1 MAKENKGIKGLIGNL
16 LSQTVMSWTLI
27 AAAVA
32 ATVAV
37 VLLLHHLNKG
47 NSVEVVTNDK
57 IDITPTQIEQIRS
70 IGQWE
75 FLSISDEELI
85 DTVRH
90 GFFSDDELVRI
101 YYGTLRLGLDLS
113 EARPDWIVSSGDSI
127 TMTLPRIKLLDKRF
141 IDEGRTRSF
150 FESGKWSNTDRA
162 ALYERARK
170 AMMKRCLTPINY
182 RTAEQNAKAQ
192 MQKLMLSMGLE
203 RPPSCLTRRN
213 KKKAKAVKSEARKTK
228 QKKTI
233 TIKNALSL
241 TAIEAI
247 RLSAFCFIESLN

>member
-32 ATVAV
+32 AAVAV

-113 EARPDWIVSSGDSI
+113 ETRPDWIVSSGDSI
-127 TMTLPRIKLLDKRF
+127 P
-141 IDEGRTRSF
+141 
-150 FESGKWSNTDRA
+150 
-162 ALYERARK
+162 
-170 AMMKRCLTPINY
+170 
-182 RTAEQNAKAQ
+182 
-192 MQKLMLSMGLE
+192 
-203 RPPSCLTRRN
+203 
-213 KKKAKAVKSEARKTK
+213 
-228 QKKTI
+228 
-233 TIKNALSL
+233 
-241 TAIEAI
+241 
-247 RLSAFCFIESLN
+247 

>member
-150 FESGKWSNTDRA
+150 FESGKLQTSAAAAWYNTGRRRRYGCEMRSARRAGKPHRRKPRANSNRPSSTMSI
-162 ALYERARK
+162 ARWYR
-170 AMMKRCLTPINY
+170 RC
-182 RTAEQNAKAQ
+182 R
-192 MQKLMLSMGLE
+192 S
-203 RPPSCLTRRN
+203 S
-213 KKKAKAVKSEARKTK
+213 
-228 QKKTI
+228 
-233 TIKNALSL
+233 
-241 TAIEAI
+241 
-247 RLSAFCFIESLN
+247 

>member
-75 FLSISDEELI
+75 FLSCLLYTSP
-85 DTVRH
+85 
-90 GFFSDDELVRI
+90 S
-101 YYGTLRLGLDLS
+101 
-113 EARPDWIVSSGDSI
+113 
-127 TMTLPRIKLLDKRF
+127 PRD
-141 IDEGRTRSF
+141 
-150 FESGKWSNTDRA
+150 A
-162 ALYERARK
+162 
-170 AMMKRCLTPINY
+170 
-182 RTAEQNAKAQ
+182 
-192 MQKLMLSMGLE
+192 
-203 RPPSCLTRRN
+203 
-213 KKKAKAVKSEARKTK
+213 
-228 QKKTI
+228 
-233 TIKNALSL
+233 
-241 TAIEAI
+241 
-247 RLSAFCFIESLN
+247 

>member
-90 GFFSDDELVRI
+90 GFLSDDELVRI

-170 AMMKRCLTPINY
+170 AMMKRCLTPTNY

-192 MQKLMLSMGLE
+192 MQKLMLSMGFG
-203 RPPSCLTRRN
+203 
-213 KKKAKAVKSEARKTK
+213 KT
-228 QKKTI
+228 TI
-233 TIKNALSL
+233 LFDK
-241 TAIEAI
+241 EK
-247 RLSAFCFIESLN
+247 

>member
-1 MAKENKGIKGLIGNL
+1 
-16 LSQTVMSWTLI
+16 MSWTLI

-32 ATVAV
+32 AAVAV

-127 TMTLPRIKLLDKRF
+127 TMTLPRIKLLDKRH
-141 IDEGRTRSF
+141 IDSVR
-150 FESGKWSNTDRA
+150 
-162 ALYERARK
+162 
-170 AMMKRCLTPINY
+170 
-182 RTAEQNAKAQ
+182 NA
-192 MQKLMLSMGLE
+192 
-203 RPPSCLTRRN
+203 
-213 KKKAKAVKSEARKTK
+213 
-228 QKKTI
+228 
-233 TIKNALSL
+233 
-241 TAIEAI
+241 
-247 RLSAFCFIESLN
+247 

>member
-1 MAKENKGIKGLIGNL
+1 MAKENKGIKRLIGNL

-32 ATVAV
+32 AAVAV

-47 NSVEVVTNDK
+47 NSVEVATNDK

-101 YYGTLRLGLDLS
+101 YYGSLRLGLDLS

-162 ALYERARK
+162 ALYERARQ
-170 AMMKRCLTPINY
+170 AMMKRCLTPTNY

-192 MQKLMLSMGLE
+192 MQKLMLSMGFG
-203 RPPSCLTRRN
+203 
-213 KKKAKAVKSEARKTK
+213 KT
-228 QKKTI
+228 TI
-233 TIKNALSL
+233 LFDK
-241 TAIEAI
+241 EK
-247 RLSAFCFIESLN
+247 

>member
-1 MAKENKGIKGLIGNL
+1 MAKENKGIKRLIGNL

-32 ATVAV
+32 AAVAV

-127 TMTLPRIKLLDKRF
+127 TMTLPSKHR
-141 IDEGRTRSF
+141 
-150 FESGKWSNTDRA
+150 
-162 ALYERARK
+162 
-170 AMMKRCLTPINY
+170 
-182 RTAEQNAKAQ
+182 
-192 MQKLMLSMGLE
+192 
-203 RPPSCLTRRN
+203 
-213 KKKAKAVKSEARKTK
+213 
-228 QKKTI
+228 
-233 TIKNALSL
+233 
-241 TAIEAI
+241 
-247 RLSAFCFIESLN
+247 

>member
-32 ATVAV
+32 AAVAV

-101 YYGTLRLGLDLS
+101 YYGTLRLGLDFS
-113 EARPDWIVSSGDSI
+113 EARPDWIVSSGD
-127 TMTLPRIKLLDKRF
+127 
-141 IDEGRTRSF
+141 
-150 FESGKWSNTDRA
+150 
-162 ALYERARK
+162 
-170 AMMKRCLTPINY
+170 
-182 RTAEQNAKAQ
+182 
-192 MQKLMLSMGLE
+192 
-203 RPPSCLTRRN
+203 
-213 KKKAKAVKSEARKTK
+213 
-228 QKKTI
+228 
-233 TIKNALSL
+233 
-241 TAIEAI
+241 
-247 RLSAFCFIESLN
+247 

>member
-32 ATVAV
+32 AAVAV

-162 ALYERARK
+162 ALYDKEK
-170 AMMKRCLTPINY
+170 
-182 RTAEQNAKAQ
+182 
-192 MQKLMLSMGLE
+192 
-203 RPPSCLTRRN
+203 
-213 KKKAKAVKSEARKTK
+213 
-228 QKKTI
+228 
-233 TIKNALSL
+233 
-241 TAIEAI
+241 
-247 RLSAFCFIESLN
+247 

>member
-32 ATVAV
+32 AAVAV

-101 YYGTLRLGLDLS
+101 Y
-113 EARPDWIVSSGDSI
+113 
-127 TMTLPRIKLLDKRF
+127 
-141 IDEGRTRSF
+141 
-150 FESGKWSNTDRA
+150 
-162 ALYERARK
+162 
-170 AMMKRCLTPINY
+170 
-182 RTAEQNAKAQ
+182 
-192 MQKLMLSMGLE
+192 
-203 RPPSCLTRRN
+203 
-213 KKKAKAVKSEARKTK
+213 
-228 QKKTI
+228 
-233 TIKNALSL
+233 
-241 TAIEAI
+241 
-247 RLSAFCFIESLN
+247 

>member
-150 FESGKWSNTDRA
+150 FE
-162 ALYERARK
+162 
-170 AMMKRCLTPINY
+170 
-182 RTAEQNAKAQ
+182 
-192 MQKLMLSMGLE
+192 
-203 RPPSCLTRRN
+203 
-213 KKKAKAVKSEARKTK
+213 
-228 QKKTI
+228 
-233 TIKNALSL
+233 LSL
-241 TAIEAI
+241 IHI
-247 RLSAFCFIESLN
+247 

>member
-127 TMTLPRIKLLDKRF
+127 TMKLPRIKLLDKRF

-150 FESGKWSNTDRA
+150 FESGNGATQTA
-162 ALYERARK
+162 PPCMNAPAR
-170 AMMKRCLTPINY
+170 L
-182 RTAEQNAKAQ
+182 
-192 MQKLMLSMGLE
+192 
-203 RPPSCLTRRN
+203 
-213 KKKAKAVKSEARKTK
+213 
-228 QKKTI
+228 
-233 TIKNALSL
+233 
-241 TAIEAI
+241 
-247 RLSAFCFIESLN
+247 